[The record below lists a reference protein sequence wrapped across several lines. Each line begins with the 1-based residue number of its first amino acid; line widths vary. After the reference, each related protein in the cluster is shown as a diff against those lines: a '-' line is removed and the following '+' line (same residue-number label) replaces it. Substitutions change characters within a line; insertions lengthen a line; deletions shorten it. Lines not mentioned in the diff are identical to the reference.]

1 MQFDHDLQSSYAD
14 LFLQLREMFLSF
26 EALHEIQ
33 NAKQTSYKDSDGMA
47 IVLMRVRDDGVRLI
61 FARGAELEETF
72 PFLLGEGKIVRHVI
86 IRSMEDVKNIPI
98 REMIGESLVLAMEHR
113 EMRKMRKNIL

>member
-1 MQFDHDLQSSYAD
+1 MQFDHDLQSPYSD
-14 LFLQLREMFLSF
+14 LFLHLREMLLSF

-33 NAKQTSYKDSDGMA
+33 NAKLTSYKDSDGMA

-61 FARGAELEETF
+61 FARGVELEEMF